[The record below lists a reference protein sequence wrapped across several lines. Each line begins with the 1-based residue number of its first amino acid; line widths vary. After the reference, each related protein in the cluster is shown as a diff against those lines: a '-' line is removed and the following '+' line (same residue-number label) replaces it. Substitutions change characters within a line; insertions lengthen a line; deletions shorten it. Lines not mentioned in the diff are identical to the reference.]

1 MRFMVIVKA
10 SRSSEAGLLPDEARL
25 AAMGRF
31 NEELV
36 KAGVLLAG
44 DGLKPSA
51 QGVRLRFSGDQ
62 RTLTEGP
69 FTPVEELVAGY
80 WLIDVRSLDEAVAW
94 MRRCPNPHD
103 EDGDIEIRPV
113 FEAAD
118 FGEAMTPELHDQ
130 EERMRAQIAER
141 DGPAR
146 A

>member
-10 SRSSEAGLLPDEARL
+10 SRSSEAGVLPDEARL

-36 KAGVLLAG
+36 KAGELLAG

-51 QGVRLRFSGDQ
+51 QGVRLRFSGEQ

-69 FTPVEELVAGY
+69 FTPVEDLVAGY

-113 FEAAD
+113 FESAD
-118 FGEAMTPELHDQ
+118 FGEAMTPVLREQ
-130 EERMRAQIAER
+130 EDRLRAQVAAR
-141 DGPAR
+141 DGSAQ

>member
-10 SRSSEAGLLPDEARL
+10 SRSSEAGVLPDEARL

-51 QGVRLRFSGDQ
+51 QGVRLRFSGEH

-69 FTPVEELVAGY
+69 FTPVEDLVAGY

-113 FEAAD
+113 FESAD
-118 FGEAMTPELHDQ
+118 FGEAMTPVLREQ
-130 EERMRAQIAER
+130 EDRLRAQVAAP
-141 DGPAR
+141 DGSAQ

>member
-10 SRSSEAGLLPDEARL
+10 SRSSEAGVLPDAGRL

-44 DGLKPSA
+44 DGLKPSS
-51 QGVRLRFSGDQ
+51 QGVRLHFSGDQ
-62 RTLTEGP
+62 RTLSEGP
-69 FTPVEELVAGY
+69 FTPTGELVAGY
-80 WLIDVRSLDEAVAW
+80 WVIDVRSLDEAIAW

-103 EDGDIEIRPV
+103 EDADIEIRPV
-113 FEAAD
+113 FEAED
-118 FGEAMTPELHDQ
+118 FGEAMTPALREQ
-130 EERMRAQIAER
+130 EDRLR
-141 DGPAR
+141 DEVAARSGSAR